1 MQVINE
7 ISKMKECIIQWKKQG
22 FSIGF
27 VPTMG
32 YLHEGHLSLVRAGQ
46 KNYKLVLSIF
56 VNPMQFGV
64 NEDLAK
70 YPRNLEKDT
79 KLCEE
84 NGVDILF
91 IPNEKDMY
99 PSDFSSFVDINSSLT
114 NSLCGTSRPGHFR
127 GVCTIL
133 TKLFNII
140 EPNIAYFGQKD
151 AQQCA
156 VVKQLVKDLNLNVKI
171 EVCPIVRESDNLAK
185 SSRNV
190 YLNDSERKAAT
201 ILSKAIFLG
210 QNLVLKGERNTKI
223 IKNAMQKELEKE
235 NLAKIDYI
243 SLVDPDTM
251 QEFDFIQN
259 KILGAIAVY
268 IGKTRLIDNFLLR
281 DLK

>member
-7 ISKMKECIIQWKKQG
+7 ISKMKECISQWKKQG

>member
-7 ISKMKECIIQWKKQG
+7 ISKMKECISQWKKQG

-243 SLVDPDTM
+243 SLVDPDAM
-251 QEFDFIQN
+251 QEFDFIQD